1 MLVSDGAVIECEA
14 EPFVNSSVY
23 PCAVVVVV
31 VVTQGVIYDVF
42 AINLKHKILKV
53 NKITFIIFKTA
64 GVGTMDQLA
73 GTLALKRHDHIFLL
87 LSVSR

>member
-23 PCAVVVVV
+23 PCAVVVV